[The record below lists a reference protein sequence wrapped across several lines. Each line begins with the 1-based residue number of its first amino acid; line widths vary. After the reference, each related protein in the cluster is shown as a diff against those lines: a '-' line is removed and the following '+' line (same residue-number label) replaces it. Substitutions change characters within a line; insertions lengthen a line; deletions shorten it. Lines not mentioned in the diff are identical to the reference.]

1 MNNKHNP
8 YLRLFTRDIEGSP
21 KINALS
27 MAASG
32 LYFRLLNRFNEPPMP
47 GSLALHDWEVHHTW
61 QRSLTQ
67 QCLAASSDEQRLLY
81 FAKYLSRIFQWKSA
95 DILKALQELYF
106 FGIVVVEGD
115 RLIQPRMYK
124 DNGYKLQRATPDDA
138 EIDAA
143 TGAASVSVK
152 LSDKSEELSCKQ
164 SDKNTDKKSDKKNTR
179 KTVEKTTAKS
189 GTTHARVHALSSENE
204 NNKVVVDSSSS
215 SGSSKVINKAKAE
228 KTITKKMTPVAD
240 CPPSLDDVILYFAER
255 RQQEKPLEYISPEEF
270 YAMCET
276 SGWTRGK
283 NGQPIYNWKSYA
295 LQCDIWRQNHSNLT
309 TVHRTDKNAPTG
321 TKNGSTL
328 KQGVQVTE
336 INNDKYKDGW

>member
-67 QCLAASSDEQRLLY
+67 QCLAASSDEQRLLF

-124 DNGYKLQRATPDDA
+124 DNGYKLQRATPNDA

-143 TGAASVSVK
+143 TGAASVSVN
-152 LSDKSEELSCKQ
+152 LSDKSDELSDKT
-164 SDKNTDKKSDKKNTR
+164 SDKNNDKKSDKKSSIKNI
-179 KTVEKTTAKS
+179 EKTSGKN
-189 GTTHARVHALSSENE
+189 GTTHARGHLYENE
-204 NNKVVVDSSSS
+204 YENNNEDNN
-215 SGSSKVINKAKAE
+215 VINKAEVE
-228 KTITKKMTPVAD
+228 KTPKTKKPDAPTFNDFWA
-240 CPPSLDDVILYFAER
+240 LYDKKCGR
-255 RQQEKPLEYISPEEF
+255 GKTKPLWNKLSRKDREAIMIYVPKYKEAQPEKRYRKDPATFLRNRAWEDEIIPSDTITPSS
-270 YAMCET
+270 AGNP
-276 SGWTRGK
+276 SAGA
-283 NGQPIYNWKSYA
+283 KS
-295 LQCDIWRQNHSNLT
+295 
-309 TVHRTDKNAPTG
+309 
-321 TKNGSTL
+321 GSTL

-336 INNDKYKDGW
+336 TKNEEYNEDW